1 MLKPPKIGLV
11 IGKRGSGKTTLAK
24 EILKNNERFIVYD
37 VNFEYSAKE
46 LRAVPVYF
54 FNDLKL
60 LLQKNEPRIVF
71 KPRRAVGATFEFFC
85 ATIWLYATNYLLV
98 ISEFDSVVNKAGNY
112 FFDLV
117 HRGRHKNLGMLG
129 DARRPFGIP
138 RIYLT
143 QLDILFIGLMKPVPE
158 DFRYLREF
166 LPKEASE
173 KLATIERF
181 KFLRWVDE
189 PEQFGVNESV
199 RVVEN
204 KVPFYNPK

>member
-37 VNFEYSAKE
+37 VNFEYDAKE

-54 FNDLKL
+54 FNDLKV
-60 LLQKNEPRIVF
+60 LLQKTDPRIIF
-71 KPRRAVGATFEFFC
+71 KPRRAIGASFEFFC

-98 ISEFDSVVNKAGNY
+98 ISEFDSVVNKAEEY
-112 FFDLV
+112 FLDLV

-138 RIYLT
+138 RLFLT
-143 QLDILFIGLMKPVPE
+143 QLDVLFIGLMKPVPE
-158 DFRYLREF
+158 DFRYLKEF
-166 LPKEASE
+166 LPKEAYE
-173 KLATIERF
+173 QLPTIERY
-181 KFLRWVDE
+181 KFLRWIDE
-189 PEQFGVNESV
+189 PEQFGITESV

-204 KVPFYNPK
+204 KTPF